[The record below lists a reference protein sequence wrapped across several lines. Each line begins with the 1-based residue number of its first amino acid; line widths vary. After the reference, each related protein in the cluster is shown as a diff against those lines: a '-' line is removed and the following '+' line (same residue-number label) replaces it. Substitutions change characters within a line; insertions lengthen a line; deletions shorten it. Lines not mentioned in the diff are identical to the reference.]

1 MTWEKIVEHI
11 DHPVKTAGVDHVG
24 LGSDFDGAT
33 MPLGMEDA
41 SKLPK
46 ITDALLKKGYSE
58 ADIEKILGGNILR
71 VMTMSATGLKTL
83 DTLGTTH
90 DEQERAALRQEYE
103 STNQG
108 TIYPA
113 LVRLQ
118 QRDSIT
124 SHWGES
130 DNKRRAK
137 FYELTRVGRRHLA
150 AEIEKWERVSW
161 VVSRLLT
168 EEA

>member
-1 MTWEKIVEHI
+1 
-11 DHPVKTAGVDHVG
+11 VK
-24 LGSDFDGAT
+24 GSICTRTYDGCAF
-33 MPLGMEDA
+33 
-41 SKLPK
+41 
-46 ITDALLKKGYSE
+46 ITGRCPQLAW
-58 ADIEKILGGNILR
+58 R
-71 VMTMSATGLKTL
+71 PL

-90 DEQERAALRQEYE
+90 DEQERAVLRQEYE

-118 QRDSIT
+118 QRGWIT